1 MITVRLD
8 DGAVVQFPDGISQ
21 QEIATAVAKYYVAA
35 VPIEAAVAA
44 PASEVVDDPDHAPDA
59 SHRYETP
66 ADTTSDRL
74 IFTPPMRRFT
84 IEQFQNEDYIDRYE
98 MSASLIEE
106 LRQRSGAPE
115 PRSVDPPPPDHP
127 FRVICMQAGA
137 GAFPRQSLRRNLHLR
152 LHRRPIRRTSGPRP
166 KSGGISAGA
175 HGLSL
180 PGHRSTFMLIIA
192 ISIGAD

>member
-84 IEQFQNEDYIDRYE
+84 IEQFQNEDYIDRFE
-98 MSASLIEE
+98 MSARLIEE

-127 FRVICMQAGA
+127 FRDNMHAGWSRRVPASVPAPEPAFAPAPPPDPTDERPQAEIW
-137 GAFPRQSLRRNLHLR
+137 RHISRRSR
-152 LHRRPIRRTSGPRP
+152 AEPSRSPID
-166 KSGGISAGA
+166 IY
-175 HGLSL
+175 
-180 PGHRSTFMLIIA
+180 
-192 ISIGAD
+192 ADDRDLDWSR